1 VYVQGAV
8 GSATIHLN
16 GFPVEAF
23 VLEKPGGVRVEVDHD
38 DWLRL
43 RLSEGRRV
51 PLRLPGRSDAWVT
64 IARVTEIPPFALLEL
79 R

>member
-1 VYVQGAV
+1 M
-8 GSATIHLN
+8 
-16 GFPVEAF
+16 
-23 VLEKPGGVRVEVDHD
+23 DHD

-43 RLSEGRRV
+43 RLAEGRRV
-51 PLRLPGRSDAWVT
+51 PLRLPGRADVWVT